1 MDKEYLPNNV
11 EIHGNLIKIEDL
23 NSLEAIT
30 HSCYVLTIKINFF
43 FTHNYKKLVD
53 QSILVETLTRRCLS
67 HKRYLA
73 LSGYFLSP

>member
-23 NSLEAIT
+23 NFLEAIT

-43 FTHNYKKLVD
+43 FY
-53 QSILVETLTRRCLS
+53 
-67 HKRYLA
+67 A
-73 LSGYFLSP
+73 